1 MYKTLLTINDANIG
15 TVGVFDSD
23 EDFRTGGA
31 PLRTYDIQAT
41 PALGQSMYDA
51 LVAVMETTDDTNIVP
66 TLSRLGFLSRFTD
79 AELVGIEVARQTA
92 PDVTQ
97 RATLAVLK
105 ESWLAAND
113 IDVTDARTI
122 QGVQVLVTAGL
133 LTAARAAEILTP
145 PV

>member
-1 MYKTLLTINDANIG
+1 MAYFYDLINFCVTQFDA
-15 TVGVFDSD
+15 D
-23 EDFRTGGA
+23 
-31 PLRTYDIQAT
+31 TYAMWVAT
-41 PALGQSMYDA
+41 SNPKAQQFEPIPDPPGPNYYWDQVTQQW
-51 LVAVMETTDDTNIVP
+51 VAYP
-66 TLSRLGFLSRFTD
+66 PPPPPPLSRLGFLSRFTD